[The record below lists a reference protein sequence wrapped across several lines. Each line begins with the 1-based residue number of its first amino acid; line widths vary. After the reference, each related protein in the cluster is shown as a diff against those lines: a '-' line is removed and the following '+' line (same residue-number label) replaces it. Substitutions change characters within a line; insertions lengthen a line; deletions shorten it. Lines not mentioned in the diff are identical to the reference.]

1 MRTTFNPEV
10 EGLGRSHWITLAT
23 LMPYLWPRGRWDLR
37 FRVVLAMLLLAAAKI
52 AIVFIPFI
60 YKEVIDALNVTGPDG
75 KVGVLVAV
83 PILMIIAF
91 GAARLASQA
100 FGELRDAVFAKVG
113 QYALRTIA
121 LQVFSHL
128 HCLS

>member
-10 EGLGRSHWITLAT
+10 EGLGRSHWMTLAT

-60 YKEVIDALNVTGPDG
+60 YKEVIDALNMTGPGDKAG
-75 KVGVLVAV
+75 MLER
-83 PILMIIAF
+83 LR
-91 GAARLASQA
+91 AADRSIPAGCVSHT
-100 FGELRDAVFAKVG
+100 DAIVFTDVK
-113 QYALRTIA
+113 LDTN
-121 LQVFSHL
+121 
-128 HCLS
+128 